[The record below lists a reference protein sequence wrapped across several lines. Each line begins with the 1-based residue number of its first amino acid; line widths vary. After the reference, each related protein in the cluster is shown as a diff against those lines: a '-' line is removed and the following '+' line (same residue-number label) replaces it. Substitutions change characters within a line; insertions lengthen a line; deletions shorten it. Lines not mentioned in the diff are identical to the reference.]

1 MSQSIV
7 RRLVLKD
14 LYLARWLILG
24 SLVLAAATLALT
36 PLGLVLFYV
45 GSVSFLCVLILL
57 NVFVVTLT
65 VAQEKK
71 EKVLLFALSLPISTT
86 QYAMAKMTSSL
97 IAFFVPL
104 VLMGLGAVIV
114 TDLTILPNGMIPF
127 TLLIMAYV
135 ALYFCVFLA
144 VALAADS
151 GFWNTIVIIIGNISI
166 NFFIAFVFQLPS
178 VVEHSRGETA
188 MWTSDLVTIFVIEL
202 ALCVVA
208 LGLGMF
214 FTLRKKD
221 FI

>member
-7 RRLVLKD
+7 RQLVWKD
-14 LYLARWLILG
+14 LYLSRWLILG

-71 EKVLLFALSLPISTT
+71 EKVLLFVLSLPVSTT
-86 QYAMAKMTSSL
+86 QYAIAKMTSSL

-104 VLMGLGAVIV
+104 VLMALGAVII
-114 TDLTILPNGMIPF
+114 TDITILPNGMIPV
-127 TLLIMAYV
+127 TLVVMAFIAV
-135 ALYFCVFLA
+135 YFCAFLGI
-144 VALAADS
+144 ALATDS
-151 GFWNTIVIIIGNISI
+151 GFWNTIVIIMGNVSI

-178 VVEHSRGETA
+178 VSDNSRGETA
-188 MWTSDLVTIFVIEL
+188 VWTSELVTVLAIEL

>member
-1 MSQSIV
+1 VSQSIV
-7 RRLVLKD
+7 RHLVLKD

-36 PLGLVLFYV
+36 PLGQVLYYV

-57 NVFVVTLT
+57 NVFVVTLI

-86 QYAMAKMTSSL
+86 QYTLAKMTSSL

-114 TDLTILPNGMIPF
+114 TDLTILPNGMIPV
-127 TLLIMAYV
+127 TLLVMAYIAV
-135 ALYFCVFLA
+135 YFCVFLG
-144 VALAADS
+144 VALVADS
-151 GFWNTIVIIIGNISI
+151 GFWNTIVIITGNITI

-178 VVEHSRGETA
+178 VNRNSGGETA
-188 MWTSDLVTIFVIEL
+188 IWTPDLVAIFVIEL
-202 ALCVVA
+202 TVCVLA
-208 LGLGMF
+208 LGLSMF

>member
-1 MSQSIV
+1 MSRSIV
-7 RRLVLKD
+7 RQLVWKD

-24 SLVLAAATLALT
+24 SLTLAATTLALT
-36 PLGLVLFYV
+36 PFGLVLFYV
-45 GSVSFLCVLILL
+45 GSVSFMCVLIVL
-57 NVFVVTLT
+57 NIFVVTVT

-86 QYAMAKMTSSL
+86 EYTLAKMTSSL

-114 TDLTILPNGMIPF
+114 TDLTIIPNGMIPL
-127 TLLIMAYV
+127 TLLVMAWV
-135 ALYFCVFLA
+135 AFYFCVFLG
-144 VALAADS
+144 VALATDS
-151 GFWNTIVIIIGNISI
+151 GFWNTIVIIIGNVSI
-166 NFFIAFVFQLPS
+166 NFFVAFAFQLPS
-178 VVEHSRGETA
+178 VSRNSSGETA
-188 MWTSDLVTIFVIEL
+188 VWTSDIVAILGIEL
-202 ALCVVA
+202 ALCILA